1 MLSLANFVFCFGAFM
16 ISVNGRENALFLRIS
31 PQGIERALLDFA
43 MKLERAHPSGATAAS
58 FTEMF

>member
-1 MLSLANFVFCFGAFM
+1 M